1 MSSTRRKP
9 TASSEKLKYQ

>member
-1 MSSTRRKP
+1 MSNTRRKP